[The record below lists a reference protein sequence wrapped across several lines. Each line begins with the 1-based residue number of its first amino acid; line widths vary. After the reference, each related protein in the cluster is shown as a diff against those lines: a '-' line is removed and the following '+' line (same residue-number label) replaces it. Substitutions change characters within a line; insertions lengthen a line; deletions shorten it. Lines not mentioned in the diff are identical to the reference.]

1 MKSFRFKIKFA
12 ELIQSIRRSAI
23 CSRLLAKVLALATVV
38 FVNEVIQKILVYGS
52 NEPVIVSMNVPPWM
66 LDN

>member
-38 FVNEVIQKILVYGS
+38 LVNEVIQKILVYGS
-52 NEPVIVSMNVPPWM
+52 NEPVIVSMNVSPWM